1 MTDLPPD
8 DRPDASA
15 MTLEPVRRARLGGVS
30 LVWLVPFFALAIAVA
45 MAWSTFA
52 DRGPLIEISFENADG
67 VVENDTHLKYRD
79 VNVGIV
85 EDVRFSPDLTRVIV
99 GVRIDKN
106 IADFI
111 DTEAQF
117 WIVQPEI
124 SAQGIRGLGT
134 LLGGVYLEGTWDNVP
149 GEGRNDFEG
158 LDIQPLFSDNDRG
171 VEFVLSAPRGG
182 SISAGA
188 PLIYKGVNVGLIDRP
203 VLAPDGSGVTARAFV
218 RAPYDRLVTTGSRFW
233 NASGV
238 EVTLGATGVDV
249 QIANLTA
256 LVQGGIA
263 FDTFS
268 ATGSSIERG
277 HVFQVHRRRDDADIG
292 TGTGPQD
299 EGLVVGASA
308 LFEGSISGL
317 NNGAPVEYRGLR
329 IGTVAGTGGLIAPAG
344 ASQALLLRADLDLS
358 PARVGIEGDDFA
370 DVTARTRALLAQ
382 LVSDGYRARI
392 VSDGLLGTSLKVQ
405 LALIDDA
412 DPADLGETSD
422 GRLLIPSAAQDVTDP
437 VNTARA
443 AITRINNLPIEDI
456 VDSVAL
462 LLENVNRVLASDG
475 TRAAPEAILGLVRD
489 MRDLVTAPAV
499 QGAADNAAAGL
510 ATVNT
515 ILTRFEQ
522 SAAIDSILSAL
533 ERSDAIA
540 ASVQTALTGLPDL
553 AAQLAA
559 LAGEAAALPLD
570 QLTDEVQA
578 LLAAATDLLQSDAA
592 QAAPA
597 ALLGALQ
604 QIESGAIDLSGLTA
618 RVAQSGV
625 VVKLISALDR
635 TNEIAVDIEASTQA
649 LPAVVAQIETLLAT
663 ANDLP
668 LNALTARA
676 TDVLAGMDAVLADPA
691 TQAVPAQL
699 GATLDTLTAAV
710 ADVQAVASEVT
721 QSGAVEAVTAALLR
735 ADSIAQSLDTTA
747 AGLPDL
753 LARIDAVA
761 AVAQDLPLEDLV
773 RETTALVAK
782 ADALVGSDDTARIPA
797 ALSAALSE
805 LAATLDALRD
815 GGVIENTNAALAS
828 AASAAD
834 AVAAATALLPDLAAR
849 LDGLVAQSEALIGA
863 YGGRSEFNAQTLAA
877 LRDLRDSARAVTAL
891 ARTIERKPNALLIG
905 R

>member
-1 MTDLPPD
+1 M
-8 DRPDASA
+8 
-15 MTLEPVRRARLGGVS
+15 
-30 LVWLVPFFALAIAVA
+30 
-45 MAWSTFA
+45 
-52 DRGPLIEISFENADG
+52 
-67 VVENDTHLKYRD
+67 
-79 VNVGIV
+79 
-85 EDVRFSPDLTRVIV
+85 
-99 GVRIDKN
+99 
-106 IADFI
+106 
-111 DTEAQF
+111 
-117 WIVQPEI
+117 
-124 SAQGIRGLGT
+124 
-134 LLGGVYLEGTWDNVP
+134 
-149 GEGRNDFEG
+149 
-158 LDIQPLFSDNDRG
+158 
-171 VEFVLSAPRGG
+171 
-182 SISAGA
+182 
-188 PLIYKGVNVGLIDRP
+188 
-203 VLAPDGSGVTARAFV
+203 
-218 RAPYDRLVTTGSRFW
+218 
-233 NASGV
+233 
-238 EVTLGATGVDV
+238 
-249 QIANLTA
+249 
-256 LVQGGIA
+256 
-263 FDTFS
+263 
-268 ATGSSIERG
+268 
-277 HVFQVHRRRDDADIG
+277 
-292 TGTGPQD
+292 
-299 EGLVVGASA
+299 
-308 LFEGSISGL
+308 
-317 NNGAPVEYRGLR
+317 
-329 IGTVAGTGGLIAPAG
+329 
-344 ASQALLLRADLDLS
+344 
-358 PARVGIEGDDFA
+358 
-370 DVTARTRALLAQ
+370 
-382 LVSDGYRARI
+382 
-392 VSDGLLGTSLKVQ
+392 
-405 LALIDDA
+405 
-412 DPADLGETSD
+412 
-422 GRLLIPSAAQDVTDP
+422 TDP

-805 LAATLDALRD
+805 LAATLGALRD

-849 LDGLVAQSEALIGA
+849 LDGLVTQSEALIGA